1 MENSSYKIV
10 CFVICILILLQA
22 CTSDQDT
29 YISFTEDEVFIFKE
43 GDILVYVNDESEFDS
58 IYVHYR
64 KLEYFILDQTQ
75 MGSQTYGQWQIVIL
89 SGEKSLKND
98 YSEDSLYCLI
108 DIQTKSMNYIFLEDT
123 VFKLNSV
130 LSDSRV
136 NIQGVEYENV
146 HTFEFDEN
154 LNDSLSARKY
164 VFCPKYGIIQYELL
178 DGTVYG
184 FSHFIH
190 SKESL

>member
-1 MENSSYKIV
+1 MENSSIKIV
-10 CFVICILILLQA
+10 FWIACILIMFQA
-22 CTSDQDT
+22 CTSDHDT
-29 YISFTEDEVFIFKE
+29 YISFTEDEVFKLKE
-43 GDILVYVNDESEFDS
+43 GDILVYKNDENEFDS
-58 IYVHYR
+58 VYIHSV
-64 KLEYFILDQTQ
+64 KLKYIIIDQTQ
-75 MGSQTYGQWQIVIL
+75 MGSQTYYQWQIVKL
-89 SGEKSLKND
+89 SGDKMPKNNYEQD
-98 YSEDSLYCLI
+98 RLYCGFSFQAEHIGYL
-108 DIQTKSMNYIFLEDT
+108 NLEDT
-123 VFKLNSV
+123 MFILNSV
-130 LSDSRV
+130 LSDSIV

-178 DGTVYG
+178 DGTVYS